1 MLFEK
6 TPSDVQALLPVPIKQ
21 LGLKLEGSP
30 IERYVEQLFKE
41 LDAKGLKHFRPAFYL
56 TSEWG
61 CPSEEPV
68 IGVPFYLADPRQI
81 SPGGLGPPPPC
92 WGHLKGNFH
101 FYFQRG
107 RPAQPFP

>member
-1 MLFEK
+1 MQQLESNNEPPEGEKRRSIDFEK
-6 TPSDVQALLPVPIKQ
+6 APRDVQHLLPVPIKE

-30 IERYVEQLFKE
+30 IEGYVEQLFKE

-68 IGVPFYLADPRQI
+68 IGVRERA
-81 SPGGLGPPPPC
+81 SPAIGVL
-92 WGHLKGNFH
+92 
-101 FYFQRG
+101 R
-107 RPAQPFP
+107 